1 MKLNNNQIKRY
12 SRQIVLKKIGPSGQK
27 KLLKSSV
34 LVVGAGGLGSPA
46 LLYLAGAGIGKIG
59 IIDYDKVDLSNL
71 HRQIIF
77 DTKDIKKSKS
87 KAASSKLKK
96 INPEIKVK
104 FFHKRITK
112 KNIGKF
118 AKNFQVI
125 LDGSDNFETK
135 FLVNDYAVKNKKILI
150 TGAINRFDGQ
160 IFTFDFLNKKTSPC
174 LRCFFQTLPS
184 NQLLNCES
192 DGILNTLAGMV
203 GSIQA
208 NEVVK
213 EILKIGNS
221 LCGNMLIIDSL
232 NLNFRKVKIKKR
244 ENCFCNE

>member
-1 MKLNNNQIKRY
+1 M
-12 SRQIVLKKIGPSGQK
+12 IV
-27 KLLKSSV
+27 
-34 LVVGAGGLGSPA
+34 
-46 LLYLAGAGIGKIG
+46 
-59 IIDYDKVDLSNL
+59 
-71 HRQIIF
+71 
-77 DTKDIKKSKS
+77 
-87 KAASSKLKK
+87 
-96 INPEIKVK
+96 
-104 FFHKRITK
+104 
-112 KNIGKF
+112 
-118 AKNFQVI
+118 
-125 LDGSDNFETK
+125 DGSDNFETK
-135 FLVNDYAVKNKKILI
+135 FLLNDYAVKSKKILI

-213 EILKIGNS
+213 EVLKIGDS
-221 LCGNMLIIDSL
+221 LRGSMLIIDSL
-232 NLNFRKVKIKKR
+232 NLNFRKVRIKKR